1 MQMSDY
7 CYCSVRWIKIRANL
21 ALQCSQQC
29 PEHNTIQGIVI
40 QSRPETSGSNGHQ
53 LQTKHIKD
61 QTLGSTKEL
70 VLSLSDPHVHVSSLS
85 WEHVR
90 SHTNT
95 ENLLHSLSE
104 AVNVRTN
111 CIFTSGLIHIFNA
124 ENPLLQ
130 DMYGSDCTI
139 LIDYPQWSVKDE
151 RVSLSLCR
159 LKAEVTSSGDVPT
172 SFWSSCKDDL
182 MRSLRAVSCFF
193 SSSWVCLIWQYRFT
207 VFQYGE
213 K

>member
-1 MQMSDY
+1 VKEKGGKESEMQMSDY

-29 PEHNTIQGIVI
+29 PEDNTTQGIVI

-85 WEHVR
+85 WEHAR

-111 CIFTSGLIHIFNA
+111 CI
-124 ENPLLQ
+124 
-130 DMYGSDCTI
+130 
-139 LIDYPQWSVKDE
+139 W
-151 RVSLSLCR
+151 
-159 LKAEVTSSGDVPT
+159 KAYSHLDSFISSMQKTHCCKTCMEVIAL
-172 SFWSSCKDDL
+172 FW
-182 MRSLRAVSCFF
+182 
-193 SSSWVCLIWQYRFT
+193 
-207 VFQYGE
+207 
-213 K
+213 